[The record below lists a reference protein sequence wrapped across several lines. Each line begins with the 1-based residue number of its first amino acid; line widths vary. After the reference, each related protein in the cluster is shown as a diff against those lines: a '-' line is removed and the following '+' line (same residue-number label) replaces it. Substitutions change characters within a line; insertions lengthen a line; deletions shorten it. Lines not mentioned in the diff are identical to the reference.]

1 MSAPLCCAFDAIV
14 VGGGPAGAA
23 AAILLARMG
32 QRVAVIEK
40 AAFPRRKV
48 CGEFISATT
57 WPVLHGLGVA
67 DLLGRDAGPV
77 VRRVGVFA
85 GSSTVT
91 ASMTPGQQADVDG
104 GRAVRRDVLDTV
116 LLGQAGAAGAT
127 VWQPWTLTGF
137 AARPGCHLCTV
148 EDRESG
154 QLQVLEAPLVIA
166 AHGSWESGPLPTQQ
180 FRTQPR
186 ASDLLGFKAHFKG
199 ATLAPDLMPLIAFPG
214 GYGGMVNTGAARVS
228 LSCCIRRDQLER
240 CRMRWPG
247 RKAGDAVLAH
257 IVENSG
263 GVAAALAGAACEGAW
278 LAAGPIRPGVRS
290 FGHAGVFPVGNAA
303 AEAHPVIA
311 EGISIAIQSAAL
323 LCEVLAPY
331 LGTPW
336 TPAAMASVRRQYARA
351 WRANF
356 LPRMRASALYARVF
370 MHPAST
376 RLAVAVMQRFPSV
389 LQLGAGWSGKARS
402 LRHLTHLAHWPQN
415 SPAEDK
421 P

>member
-1 MSAPLCCAFDAIV
+1 MSDSMCSTFDAIV
-14 VGGGPAGAA
+14 VGGGPAGAT

-40 AAFPRRKV
+40 AVFPRRKV

-57 WPVLHGLGVA
+57 WPVLRALGVA
-67 DLLGRDAGPV
+67 DLLERDAGPV

-91 ASMTPGQQADVDG
+91 ASMPPGQQADVDG

-116 LLGQAGAAGAT
+116 LLGQASAAGAT
-127 VWQPWTLTGF
+127 LWQPWALTGF
-137 AARPGCHLCTV
+137 AARPGSYACTV
-148 EDRESG
+148 EQRDSG
-154 QLQVLEAPLVIA
+154 RQQVLEAPLVIA

-180 FRTQPR
+180 FRTHPL
-186 ASDLLGFKAHFKG
+186 AKDLLGFKAHFKG
-199 ATLAPDLMPLIAFPG
+199 AKLAPDLMPLLAFPG
-214 GYGGMVNTGAARVS
+214 GYGGMVNTTEAQVS

-240 CRMRWPG
+240 CRIRWPG

-257 IVENSG
+257 IVENSA
-263 GVAAALAGAACEGAW
+263 GVAEALAGAACEGAW
-278 LAAGPIRPGVRS
+278 LAAGPIRPGIHT
-290 FGHAGVFPVGNAA
+290 FGQAGIFPVGNAA

-323 LCEVLAPY
+323 LCEVLAPC
-331 LGTPW
+331 LGRPL
-336 TPAAMASVRRQYARA
+336 TPAAMASVRGQYASA

-356 LPRMRASALYARVF
+356 LPRMRASALYAKVF
-370 MHPAST
+370 MHPLST
-376 RLAVAVMQRFPSV
+376 RVAVAAMQRFPSV
-389 LQLGAGWSGKARS
+389 LQLGAGWSGKLRS
-402 LRHLTHLAHWPQN
+402 LRHVTRLAHWPPD
-415 SPAEDK
+415 SPAADK